1 MDHSETFYTL
11 KGYQL
16 IEDPQF
22 TPAMEDYLE
31 MICRI
36 LQDESQ
42 VRIRDLSKKLN
53 VKPSS
58 ASKMIQQL
66 SSLGY
71 LSAQKYGNIELT
83 DKGKAAGY
91 YLLYR
96 HNVIFSFLCFLNKSE
111 NELEEAEKIEHFLG
125 RNTVE
130 NLDDLL
136 KKLKSY
142 DNDQADGLT

>member
-1 MDHSETFYTL
+1 MNENSYYTL

-16 IEDPQF
+16 IEDPKF

-36 LQDESQ
+36 LQEKEL
-42 VRIRDLSKKLN
+42 VRVRDLSKRLN

-66 SSLGY
+66 SSSGY
-71 LSAQKYGNIELT
+71 LSSEKYGNITLT

-96 HNVIFSFLCFLNKSE
+96 HNVILRFLCFLNKSE
-111 NELEEAEKIEHFLG
+111 NELEEAEKIEHFLS
-125 RNTVE
+125 RHTVE
-130 NLDDLL
+130 NLDELL
-136 KKLKSY
+136 NKLGCSTS
-142 DNDQADGLT
+142 DQTDGLT